1 MRGEDRGEG
10 VQTAADCETPG
21 ERPRQDRR
29 GAAGRE
35 GLDPARGRGGAASH
49 GPSRLPG
56 TPKPS
61 KAGGGPASLPGLR
74 SNPIPQPRVSHSYLT
89 AKQGLVAGAERC

>member
-35 GLDPARGRGGAASH
+35 GLDPGAGAGRGR
-49 GPSRLPG
+49 
-56 TPKPS
+56 KPR
-61 KAGGGPASLPGLR
+61 SLE
-74 SNPIPQPRVSHSYLT
+74 T
-89 AKQGLVAGAERC
+89 ARNA